1 MIRAGLMAGNRTK
14 QAGVRA
20 GVMTSVMAGIIGW
33 PVGHSLSPT
42 LHRYWLRENRIAGD
56 YVLLETRP
64 EDLKD
69 AIRALPQRDFAGV
82 NVTIPHKQAAAR
94 IVGRIDDDARR
105 IGAVN
110 ALTVEEDGS
119 LTGRNTD
126 VFGFLENLKAAVTG
140 WEAARA
146 PAVVLGAG
154 GAARAVVVALL
165 GAGTPELRLV
175 NRTRERAE
183 ALAKDIDPRIRI
195 VPWKDRAR
203 ALAEAGLLVN
213 ATPLGMEGGP
223 PLDLALDALPETAAV
238 NDIVYRPLETPLL
251 KRAGA
256 RGHPVADGLGML
268 IHQARPCFTDWFGG
282 RAEDSIALRAALT
295 KKMAKSGR

>member
-1 MIRAGLMAGNRTK
+1 MAGKRTERTGIT
-14 QAGVRA
+14 AGI
-20 GVMTSVMAGIIGW
+20 MAGIMGW

-42 LHRYWLRENRIAGD
+42 LHRYWLHENHIAGD

-64 EDLKD
+64 EDLEET
-69 AIRALPQRDFAGV
+69 IRALPEKGFAGL

-94 IVGRIDDDARR
+94 IVDRIDEGARR

-110 ALTVEEDGS
+110 AVTVEKDGS
-119 LTGRNTD
+119 LSGRNTD
-126 VFGFLENLKAAVTG
+126 VYGFLENLKAAVPG

-154 GAARAVVVALL
+154 GAARAVAVALL
-165 GAGTPELRLV
+165 GAGVPELRLA
-175 NRTRERAE
+175 NRTHERAE

-195 VPWKDRAR
+195 VPWEDRAQ

-213 ATPLGMEGGP
+213 ATSLGMEGAP
-223 PLDLALDALPETAAV
+223 PLDLVLDALPETAAV

-251 KRAGA
+251 KRARA

-282 RAEDSIALRAALT
+282 RAEDSAALRAALT
-295 KKMAKSGR
+295 KKMAKSGP